1 MFNIGID
8 VGGTFTDF
16 VVVRDADAPRYFK
29 THSTPHDP
37 SQGVIT
43 GLREVAT
50 AYDLT
55 PEQLLAA
62 TALVIHGTTVAT
74 NTLVERKGARVGLL
88 TTAGFRDLLEMREGM
103 KEDRYNLRMAPVEP
117 LVPRYLRLGVPER
130 VRWNGEVATPLD
142 EAAVDRALS
151 ALEREGL
158 EAPAVRLRFF
168 LMQHHPRPRTC

>member
-1 MFNIGID
+1 MFKIGID

-16 VVVRDADAPRYFK
+16 VVVHTNETPRYFK

-37 SQGVIT
+37 SEGVLT
-43 GLREVAT
+43 GLREVAA
-50 AYDLT
+50 AYDCT
-55 PEQLLAA
+55 PEELLAN
-62 TALVIHGTTVAT
+62 TALLIHGTTVAT
-74 NTLVERKGARVGLL
+74 NTLIERKGAKVGLL

-103 KEDRYNLRMAPVEP
+103 KEDRYNLRMSPVEP

-142 EAAVDRALS
+142 EAAVERGLS
-151 ALEREGL
+151 AVERRGL